1 MLPESGGLLKKDFK
15 EFKQPSK
22 TFRLDPLNQRIVGSL
37 DGLESVRQAVNCALN
52 TERFDWLIYS
62 WNYGVELKDLFGRP
76 MGLVKSK
83 LKKRIKEALT
93 QDDRIQSV
101 DAFSFDVTGRKLHVK
116 FTVHSTV
123 GDIQAEKEVK
133 V

>member
-1 MLPESGGLLKKDFK
+1 MLPKSGDILKQDF
-15 EFKQPSK
+15 EIVDRPSK
-22 TFRLDPLNQRIVGSL
+22 TYHFRSEKIDGYA
-37 DGLESVRQAVNCALN
+37 DGLEAVRQAAFCILN

-62 WNYGVELKDLFGRP
+62 WNYGIELKGLFGKP

-83 LKKRIKEALT
+83 LKKRIKEALM

-101 DAFSFDVTGRKLHVK
+101 DAFSFETSGRKLSVTFTIHTK
-116 FTVHSTV
+116 F
-123 GDIQAEKEVK
+123 GDIEAAKEVK